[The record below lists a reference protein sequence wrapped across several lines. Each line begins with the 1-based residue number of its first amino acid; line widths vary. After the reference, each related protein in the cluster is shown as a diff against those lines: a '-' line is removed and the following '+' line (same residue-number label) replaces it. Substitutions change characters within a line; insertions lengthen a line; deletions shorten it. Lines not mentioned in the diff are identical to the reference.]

1 MKAKDVFPNLKLIP
15 IPPLF
20 AIIFPTPQAT
30 ESEFT
35 SLKKSIKNFLIKKT
49 FYKIN
54 SFIMRKDHQMHC
66 V

>member
-1 MKAKDVFPNLKLIP
+1 MKANDVFPNLKLIP

-35 SLKKSIKNFLIKKT
+35 SYRKISIKNYLNKKKPLIKL
-49 FYKIN
+49 I
-54 SFIMRKDHQMHC
+54 IL
-66 V
+66 